1 MDKLLDLLKMEA
13 KEIQLSFDKA
23 KLEGTG
29 TPQEVADRRESAFVN
44 AFLRKYFP
52 FPYRIVKG
60 NIIDSFG
67 NRSNSIDCIILS
79 PSHPYT
85 IDAKNES
92 ASIIFA
98 DGVDVAIEVKP
109 DLANETELYRALI
122 QVQSVKKLRRK
133 RSALLGYKNTPAEM
147 ETSYHIPTY
156 IFAEK
161 TYSNVRLLV
170 EKIVNFYLEKKIPL
184 SEQFDY
190 IIINNRLIIFN
201 SYRNG
206 YAQFKDNYGILFSE
220 VAENTLA
227 AFLLWLNRN
236 PKSEMEIGKNV
247 LGFYLDDKVYNQSL
261 KTFPDLNFL
270 KQTSEA
276 LYTIDSTQPN

>member
-1 MDKLLDLLKMEA
+1 MEQKLLELLKLEAMEI
-13 KEIQLSFDKA
+13 KLSFEKA
-23 KLEGTG
+23 KVEGAG
-29 TPQEVADRRESAFVN
+29 TPQEVSDRRECAVVN
-44 AFLRKYFP
+44 TFLSKYFP
-52 FPYRIVKG
+52 FPYKVVKG

-67 NRSNSIDCIILS
+67 NRSNSIDCIIIN

-85 IDAKNES
+85 IDPKNEK

-109 DLANETELYRALI
+109 DLSNESELHRALI

-133 RSALLGYKNTPAEM
+133 RSGILKYKETPEKV

-161 TYSNVRLLV
+161 TYSDVRTLI
-170 EKIVNFYLEKKIPL
+170 EKIVYFYIENRVPL

-190 IIINNRLIIFN
+190 IVINERLILFN
-201 SYRNG
+201 SYING
-206 YAQFKDNYGILFSE
+206 YAQFSKNYGILYSE
-220 VAENTLA
+220 TAENTLA

-236 PKSEMEIGKNV
+236 PRSELSMGQSV
-247 LGFYLDDKVYNQSL
+247 LIFYLDDAIYNKSL
-261 KTFPDLNFL
+261 KTFPDLNAL
-270 KQTSEA
+270 KQTVDTLA
-276 LYTIDSTQPN
+276 IDNPN